1 MKRRARF
8 SVPGRERG
16 RGSRGMNAK
25 GGKAT
30 RREGRQNERI
40 TRAAQAPFCKHGR
53 PSCNGYVGARGR
65 WEDNITIPDI
75 EQRFSTYRD
84 RDRDLRRHQEL
95 LLCGER
101 DRGFLTSFFH
111 HRPLDFSQSSLTD
124 LTWTVL
130 HLVYRRRDVLAR

>member
-1 MKRRARF
+1 MVVRAGGGRKIF
-8 SVPGRERG
+8 GRVVGKDEKASAILRSPGG
-16 RGSRGMNAK
+16 RDVGGSRGMNAK

-53 PSCNGYVGARGR
+53 PSCNVGYVGTRGW

-75 EQRFSTYRD
+75 EQRFSAYRD

-101 DRGFLTSFFH
+101 DRGFLTSFF
-111 HRPLDFSQSSLTD
+111 RQPFDFS
-124 LTWTVL
+124 
-130 HLVYRRRDVLAR
+130 